1 MELKDLFKSKVS
13 VFQADLKSK
22 DEVINF
28 LVDKLSKE
36 KMVTNKKTFKDA
48 ILKREGEA
56 STGMGDGIGI
66 PHAINNTVKEP
77 CIAFV
82 SLKSPIDWQSLDNQ
96 PVDLI
101 FMIATNDEKGEAHLG
116 ALADLSKFLMKP
128 EFQKALR
135 NAKAFKDLSKAFD
148 NKIETKTVEAKDGKY
163 DVIGITACPTGI
175 AHTYLAEEKLIE
187 YATELGLSVKIETQ
201 GRRGTENK
209 LTQEDVDNA
218 KVIILAHD
226 KNLQGMGRFGG
237 KQVID
242 TTTKDAI
249 FNGKQ
254 LIEEFG
260 KTEKTTTAKSVSSKD
275 DEVSDDFS
283 LKKFAQVKGNLLAGV
298 SRMLPFVVAG
308 GIILGIGFLIDFAA
322 GSGSVPN
329 LIDAIWRADWI
340 EAYKKANDNK
350 EPAEE
355 LIKAAW
361 SNYWMGNFG
370 THNEVAGWFSAIGKT
385 GMMMMVPILAAY
397 ISYTIVGPQGLMPG
411 FIAGLLA
418 DGTGGFAYASKP
430 GGWSGLWSVLFPLNE
445 SGETIIPMQSGFIGG
460 MVGAYVAAL
469 LVFGLTLGFKKFN
482 KSFHGIRDIVLIPV
496 LSLLGISLTMF
507 VLNIPLGYTMYGLQQ
522 FLKLLADNNLL
533 ILLGA
538 ILGLMMCIDMG
549 GPINKIAY
557 VTGTLSVSGG
567 LGNDPLITVTMAAA
581 MAGGMIP
588 PLGIALCTLLFRNA
602 WTQKEKDSA
611 KANWLMGAFFI
622 SEGAIPFMVTD
633 PKRIS
638 LSAMAGG
645 TITGLIVGGCKI
657 TLGAPHGGIAVFP
670 LLKSGL
676 FGTSAEQMNSGGA
689 IGLGVGLY
697 ILAVAI
703 GTLVMASI
711 LGFWKTYD
719 IRKGKLVIA
728 N

>member
-22 DEVINF
+22 KEVIDF
-28 LVDKLSKE
+28 LVDKLSSQ
-36 KMVTNKKTFKDA
+36 KMIANKKTFKDA

-77 CIAFV
+77 CIAFL
-82 SLKSPIDWQSLDNQ
+82 SLKSPIDWQSLDNK

-128 EFQKALR
+128 EFQEALR
-135 NAKAFKDLSKAFD
+135 SAKTFKDLSKAFD
-148 NKIETKTVEAKDGKY
+148 IDSQTKKIEAQDGKY

-226 KNLQGMGRFGG
+226 KNLQGMGRFSG

-260 KTEKTTTAKSVSSKD
+260 KTDKTTTAKAVSSKD

-322 GSGSVPN
+322 GN
-329 LIDAIWRADWI
+329 
-340 EAYKKANDNK
+340 
-350 EPAEE
+350 
-355 LIKAAW
+355 
-361 SNYWMGNFG
+361 GNAGDLFG
-370 THNEVAGWFSAIGKT
+370 TVSPVAGWFSAIGKT
-385 GMMMMVPILAAY
+385 SMMMMVPILAAY

-411 FIAGLLA
+411 FVAGLLA
-418 DGTGGFAYASKP
+418 DGTGAFAYAKEPS
-430 GGWSGLWSVLFPLNE
+430 GWTGLWSKLFPLK
-445 SGETIIPMQSGFIGG
+445 TIIDSDGTTHHVQNIPMQSGFIGA
-460 MVGAYVAAL
+460 MVGAYIAAL
-469 LVFGLTLGFKKFN
+469 IVFGLTLGFKNFK
-482 KSFHGIRDIVLIPV
+482 KSFHGVRDIVLIPV
-496 LSLLGISLTMF
+496 LSLLGISFSMF
-507 VLNIPLGYTMYGLQQ
+507 VMNIPLGYTMYGIQK
-522 FLKLLADNNLL
+522 FLEILINHKLLVLV
-533 ILLGA
+533 GA
-538 ILGLMMCIDMG
+538 IIGFMMCVDMG
-549 GPINKIAY
+549 GPVNKIAY
-557 VTGTLSVSGG
+557 VTGTLTVSGT
-567 LGNDPLITVTMAAA
+567 LGEGNPLATVIMAAA
-581 MAGGMIP
+581 MAAGMVP
-588 PLGIALCTLLFRNA
+588 PLGIALCTLMFRNA
-602 WTQKEKDSA
+602 WSQKEKDSA

-622 SEGAIPFMVTD
+622 SEGAIPFMITD
-633 PKRIS
+633 PKRIVV
-638 LSAMAGG
+638 SAMAGG

-676 FGTSAEQMNSGGA
+676 AANMNSGLG

-697 ILAVAI
+697 ILAIVV
-703 GTLVMASI
+703 GTVVMATI

-719 IRKGKLVIA
+719 IKKGKLVIT

>member
-22 DEVINF
+22 KEVIDF
-28 LVDKLSKE
+28 LVDKLSSQ
-36 KMVTNKKTFKDA
+36 KMIANKKTFKDA

-77 CIAFV
+77 CIAFL
-82 SLKSPIDWQSLDNQ
+82 SLKSPIDWQSLDNK

-128 EFQKALR
+128 EFQEALR
-135 NAKAFKDLSKAFD
+135 SAKTFKDLSKAFD
-148 NKIETKTVEAKDGKY
+148 IDSQTKKIEAQDGKY

-226 KNLQGMGRFGG
+226 KNLQGMGRFSG

-260 KTEKTTTAKSVSSKD
+260 KTDKTTTAKVVSSKD

-283 LKKFAQVKGNLLAGV
+283 MKKFAQVKGNLLAGV

-322 GSGSVPN
+322 GNGNVPGMTGATFDYWFN
-329 LIDAIWRADWI
+329 NIYDKSKVDIL
-340 EAYKKANDNK
+340 
-350 EPAEE
+350 AE
-355 LIKAAW
+355 W
-361 SNYWMGNFG
+361 TNWWMGNFG
-370 THNEVAGWFSAIGKT
+370 THSEVAGWFSAIGKT
-385 GMMMMVPILAAY
+385 GMMMMVPVLAAY

-411 FIAGLLA
+411 FIAGILA
-418 DGTGGFAYASKP
+418 DGTGGFAYAGDKF
-430 GGWSGLWSVLFPLNE
+430 GWSGLWSRLIPAN
-445 SGETIIPMQSGFIGG
+445 IPMQSGFIGG

-469 LVFGLTLGFKKFN
+469 IVFGLTLGFKKFK
-482 KSFHGIRDIVLIPV
+482 KSFHGVRDIVLIPV
-496 LSLLGISLTMF
+496 LSLLGISLAMF
-507 VLNIPLGYTMYGLQQ
+507 ALNIPLGYTMYGLQQ
-522 FLKLLADNNLL
+522 FLKLLADHNLL

-581 MAGGMIP
+581 MAGGMVP

-602 WTQKEKDSA
+602 WTTKEKDSA

-638 LSAMAGG
+638 VSAMAGG

-676 FGTSAEQMNSGGA
+676 LGTNPEQMNSGGA

-697 ILAVAI
+697 ILAIAV
-703 GTLVMASI
+703 GTVIMATI

-719 IRKGKLVIA
+719 IKKGKLVIT

>member
-22 DEVINF
+22 KEVIDF
-28 LVDKLSKE
+28 LVDKLSSQ
-36 KMVTNKKTFKDA
+36 KMIANKKTFKDA

-77 CIAFV
+77 CIAFL
-82 SLKSPIDWQSLDNQ
+82 SLKSPIDWQSLDNK

-128 EFQKALR
+128 EFQEALR
-135 NAKAFKDLSKAFD
+135 SAKTFKDLSKAFD
-148 NKIETKTVEAKDGKY
+148 IDSQTKKIEAQDGKY

-226 KNLQGMGRFGG
+226 KNLQGMGRFSG

-260 KTEKTTTAKSVSSKD
+260 KTDKTITAKVVSSKD
-275 DEVSDDFS
+275 DDGSSDDFS

-322 GSGSVPN
+322 GNG
-329 LIDAIWRADWI
+329 DAGD
-340 EAYKKANDNK
+340 K
-350 EPAEE
+350 
-355 LIKAAW
+355 
-361 SNYWMGNFG
+361 FG
-370 THNEVAGWFSAIGKT
+370 TVNEVAGWFSAIGKT
-385 GMMMMVPILAAY
+385 AMMMMVPILAAY
-397 ISYTIVGPQGLMPG
+397 IAYTIVGPQGLMPG

-418 DGTGGFAYASKP
+418 DGTGGFAYGDSKNA
-430 GGWSGLWSVLFPLNE
+430 WAGLWSRLIPGN
-445 SGETIIPMQSGFIGG
+445 IPMQSGFIGG
-460 MVGAYVAAL
+460 MVGAYAAAL
-469 LVFGLTLGFKKFN
+469 IVFGLTLSFRRFK

-496 LSLLGISLTMF
+496 LSLLGISLVMF

-522 FLKLLADNNLL
+522 FLKLLAEHNLL

-538 ILGLMMCIDMG
+538 ILGFMMCVDMG

-567 LGNDPLITVTMAAA
+567 LGDNELITVTMAAA

-588 PLGIALCTLLFRNA
+588 PLGIALCTLIFRNA

-638 LSAMAGG
+638 VSAMAGG

-676 FGTSAEQMNSGGA
+676 AANMNSGLG

-697 ILAVAI
+697 ILAIVV
-703 GTLVMASI
+703 GTVVMATI

-719 IRKGKLVIA
+719 IKKGKLVIT

>member
-22 DEVINF
+22 QEVINF
-28 LVDKLSKE
+28 LVEKLSNE
-36 KMVTNKKTFKDA
+36 KMIANKKDFKDA
-48 ILKREGEA
+48 ILKRESEA

-66 PHAINNTVKEP
+66 PHAINDTVKEP

-82 SLKSPIDWQSLDNQ
+82 SLKSPIDWESFDNK

-116 ALADLSKFLMKP
+116 ALADLSKFLMKS
-128 EFQKALR
+128 EFQEALRKAKSFKALQVAF
-135 NAKAFKDLSKAFD
+135 NNKSEAKR
-148 NKIETKTVEAKDGKY
+148 VEAKEGKY

-209 LTQEDVDNA
+209 LSQEDVDNA

-226 KNLQGMGRFGG
+226 KNIQGMGRFSG
-237 KQVID
+237 KQIID

-249 FNGKQ
+249 FNGKE
-254 LIEEFG
+254 LIQDFG
-260 KTEKTTTAKSVSSKD
+260 KNEKTITAKNVSSKD
-275 DEVSDDFS
+275 DEAGDDFS

-308 GIILGIGFLIDFAA
+308 GIILGIGFLIDFAM
-322 GSGSVPN
+322 GNGNPPVM
-329 LIDAIWRADWI
+329 
-340 EAYKKANDNK
+340 
-350 EPAEE
+350 PAEWYTGWLANVWPTHVLNE
-355 LIKAAW
+355 TGNTLTPEQIMSIGSTDWVNA
-361 SNYWMGNFG
+361 WMGDFG
-370 THNEVAGWFSAIGKT
+370 THSLTAGWFTAIGKT
-385 GMMMMVPILAAY
+385 GMMLMVPILAGY

-411 FIAGLLA
+411 FIAGVFA
-418 DGTGGFAYASKP
+418 DGLGGVAYGTP
-430 GGWSGLWSVLFPLNE
+430 GSWSGLWTRLIPVD
-445 SGETIIPMQSGFIGG
+445 IPMQSGFIGG

-469 LVFGLTLGFKKFN
+469 IVFGLTVAFKKFK
-482 KSFHGIRDIVLIPV
+482 KSFHGIRDIVLIPL
-496 LSLLGISLTMF
+496 LSLLGISLAMF
-507 VLNIPLGYTMYGLQQ
+507 ALNIPLGYTMYGLQQ
-522 FLKLLADNNLL
+522 FLKLLAEHNLL

-538 ILGLMMCIDMG
+538 ILGFMMCVDMG

-557 VTGTLSVSGG
+557 VTGVLSVSGG
-567 LGNDPLITVTMAAA
+567 LGSDPLITLTMAAA
-581 MAGGMIP
+581 MAGGMVP
-588 PLGIALCTLLFRNA
+588 PLGIALCTLIFRKA

-645 TITGLIVGGCKI
+645 TITGLMVGAFKI

-676 FGTSAEQMNSGGA
+676 VDLQSGTA

-697 ILAVAI
+697 ILSIVV
-703 GTLVMASI
+703 GTVVMATI
-711 LGFWKTYD
+711 LGFWKSYD
-719 IRKGKLVIA
+719 IKKGKLVIV

>member
-1 MELKDLFKSKVS
+1 MELKDLFQSKVS
-13 VFQADLKSK
+13 VFQADLKTK
-22 DEVINF
+22 EEVINF
-28 LVDKLSKE
+28 LVDKLSAE
-36 KMVTNKKTFKDA
+36 KMISNKKTFKNA
-48 ILKREGEA
+48 ILKRESEA

-66 PHAINNTVKEP
+66 PHAINDTVKEP

-82 SLKSPIDWQSLDNQ
+82 SLKSPIDWQSLDNK

-101 FMIATNDEKGEAHLG
+101 FLIATNDEKGEAHLG
-116 ALADLSKFLMKP
+116 ALADLSKYLMKP
-128 EFQKALR
+128 EFQEALRKAKTFKALS
-135 NAKAFKDLSKAFD
+135 NAFD
-148 NKIETKTVEAKDGKY
+148 NKVETKKVEAKEGKY

-226 KNLQGMGRFGG
+226 KNIQGMSRFAG
-237 KQVID
+237 KQIID

-249 FNGKQ
+249 FNGKK

-260 KTEKTTTAKSVSSKD
+260 KTDKTITAKVSKSND
-275 DEVSDDFS
+275 DEGSDDFS

-322 GSGSVPN
+322 GN
-329 LIDAIWRADWI
+329 
-340 EAYKKANDNK
+340 
-350 EPAEE
+350 
-355 LIKAAW
+355 
-361 SNYWMGNFG
+361 GNAGGDFG
-370 THNEVAGWFSAIGKT
+370 TVSPVAGWFSAIGKT
-385 GMMMMVPILAAY
+385 GMMLMVPILAGY
-397 ISYTIVGPQGLMPG
+397 IAYTIVGPQGLMPG
-411 FIAGLLA
+411 FIAGVLA
-418 DGTGGFAYASKP
+418 DGLGGFAYGNEGS
-430 GGWSGLWSVLFPLNE
+430 WSGLWSKLIPVD
-445 SGETIIPMQSGFIGG
+445 IPMQSGFIGG

-469 LVFGLTLGFKKFN
+469 IVFGLTLAFRRFK

-507 VLNIPLGYTMYGLQQ
+507 VLNIPLGYTMYGIQK
-522 FLKLLADNNLL
+522 FLILLIDKNLL
-533 ILLGA
+533 ILVGT
-538 ILGLMMCIDMG
+538 IIGFMMCIDMG

-557 VTGTLSVSGG
+557 VTGTLTVSGD
-567 LGNDPLITVTMAAA
+567 LGGDNPLRTVIMAAA
-581 MAGGMIP
+581 MAGGMVP
-588 PLGIALCTLLFRNA
+588 PLGIALCTMLFRNA
-602 WTQKEKDSA
+602 WTTKEKDSA

-633 PKRIS
+633 PKRIAA
-638 LSAMAGG
+638 SAMAGG
-645 TITGLIVGGCKI
+645 AVTGLMVGWFKI

-670 LLKSGL
+670 LLKSGMVDL
-676 FGTSAEQMNSGGA
+676 TSGAA

-697 ILAVAI
+697 ILSIIVGVAI
-703 GTLVMASI
+703 MALI
-711 LGFWKTYD
+711 LGFWKSHD
-719 IRKGKLVIA
+719 IKKGKLVIA

>member
-13 VFQADLKSK
+13 VFKADLKTK
-22 DEVINF
+22 EEVINF
-28 LVDKLSKE
+28 LVDKLSSE
-36 KMVTNKKTFKDA
+36 KMIANKKTFKDA
-48 ILKREGEA
+48 ILKRESEA

-82 SLKSPIDWQSLDNQ
+82 SLKSPIDWQSLDNK

-128 EFQKALR
+128 EFQEALR
-135 NAKAFKDLSKAFD
+135 KAKVFKDLSKAFD
-148 NKIETKTVEAKDGKY
+148 NKVETKKVEAKNGKY

-260 KTEKTTTAKSVSSKD
+260 KTEKTTIAKAVSSKD
-275 DEVSDDFS
+275 DEASDDFS

-322 GSGSVPN
+322 GNG
-329 LIDAIWRADWI
+329 DAG
-340 EAYKKANDNK
+340 E
-350 EPAEE
+350 
-355 LIKAAW
+355 
-361 SNYWMGNFG
+361 NFG
-370 THNEVAGWFSAIGKT
+370 TVNEVAGWFSAIGKT
-385 GMMMMVPILAAY
+385 SMMMMVPILAAY

-411 FIAGLLA
+411 FVAGLLA
-418 DGTGGFAYASKP
+418 DGTGGFAYAKEP
-430 GGWSGLWSVLFPLNE
+430 AGWSGLWSKLFPLNDK
-445 SGETIIPMQSGFIGG
+445 GETIIPMQSGFIGA
-460 MVGAYVAAL
+460 MVGAYIAAL
-469 LVFGLTLGFKKFN
+469 IVFGLTLGFKNFK
-482 KSFHGIRDIVLIPV
+482 KSFHGVRDIVLIPV
-496 LSLLGISLTMF
+496 LSLLGISFSMF
-507 VLNIPLGYTMYGLQQ
+507 ILNIPLGYTMYGIQK
-522 FLKLLADNNLL
+522 FLEILINHKLLVLV
-533 ILLGA
+533 GA
-538 ILGLMMCIDMG
+538 IIGFMMCVDMG
-549 GPINKIAY
+549 GPVNKIAY
-557 VTGTLSVSGG
+557 VTGTLTVSGT
-567 LGNDPLITVTMAAA
+567 LGEGNPLATVIMASAMAA
-581 MAGGMIP
+581 GMVP
-588 PLGIALCTLLFRNA
+588 PLGIALCTLMFRNA
-602 WTQKEKDSA
+602 WSQKEKDSA

-622 SEGAIPFMVTD
+622 SEGAIPFMITD
-633 PKRIS
+633 PKRIVV
-638 LSAMAGG
+638 SAMTGG
-645 TITGLIVGGCKI
+645 TITGLIVGACKI

-676 FGTSAEQMNSGGA
+676 VSNMNSGLG

-697 ILAVAI
+697 ILAIVV
-703 GTLVMASI
+703 GTLVMATI

-719 IRKGKLVIA
+719 IKKGKLVIA

>member
-13 VFQADLKSK
+13 VFKADLKTK
-22 DEVINF
+22 EEVINF
-28 LVDKLSKE
+28 LVDKLSSE
-36 KMVTNKKTFKDA
+36 KMIANKKTFKDA
-48 ILKREGEA
+48 ILKRESEA

-82 SLKSPIDWQSLDNQ
+82 SLKSPIDWQSLDNK

-128 EFQKALR
+128 EFQEALR
-135 NAKAFKDLSKAFD
+135 KAKAFKDLSKAFD
-148 NKIETKTVEAKDGKY
+148 NKVETKKVEAKNGKY

-209 LTQEDVDNA
+209 LTQEDVENA

-260 KTEKTTTAKSVSSKD
+260 KTEKTTTAKAVSSKD

-322 GSGSVPN
+322 GNG
-329 LIDAIWRADWI
+329 DAG
-340 EAYKKANDNK
+340 
-350 EPAEE
+350 
-355 LIKAAW
+355 
-361 SNYWMGNFG
+361 GNFG
-370 THNEVAGWFSAIGKT
+370 TVNEVAGWFSAIGKT
-385 GMMMMVPILAAY
+385 AMMMMVPILAAY
-397 ISYTIVGPQGLMPG
+397 IAYTIVGPQGLMPG
-411 FIAGLLA
+411 FVAGLLA
-418 DGTGGFAYASKP
+418 DGTGGFAYSGDKT
-430 GGWSGLWSVLFPLNE
+430 GWSGLWSRLIP
-445 SGETIIPMQSGFIGG
+445 GDIPMQSGFIGG
-460 MVGAYVAAL
+460 MVGAYAAAL
-469 LVFGLTLGFKKFN
+469 IVFGLTLWFRRFR

-496 LSLLGISLTMF
+496 LSLLGIALVMF
-507 VLNIPLGYTMYGLQQ
+507 ALNIPLGYTMYGLQQ
-522 FLKLLADNNLL
+522 FLKLLAEHNLL

-538 ILGLMMCIDMG
+538 ILGFMMCVDMG

-567 LGNDPLITVTMAAA
+567 LGDNKLITVTMAAA

-588 PLGIALCTLLFRNA
+588 PLGIALCTMLFRNA
-602 WTQKEKDSA
+602 WSQKEKDSA

-638 LSAMAGG
+638 ISAMAGG

-676 FGTSAEQMNSGGA
+676 VSNMNSGLG

-697 ILAVAI
+697 ILAIVV
-703 GTLVMASI
+703 GTLVMATI

-719 IRKGKLVIA
+719 IKKGKLVIA